1 MKGLEATATASA
13 TATAAASSG
22 VGPTDEANASVIGA
36 VVGAMRVRGTDAA
49 PTAPTAA
56 TRATS
61 TEPWLR
67 DEAAT
72 SKGGFAKERKGV
84 ERGPDVASALFEFPS
99 LV

>member
-1 MKGLEATATASA
+1 MEIKD
-13 TATAAASSG
+13 
-22 VGPTDEANASVIGA
+22 V
-36 VVGAMRVRGTDAA
+36 A

-72 SKGGFAKERKGV
+72 SKGGFAKERMGV
-84 ERGPDVASALFEFPS
+84 ERGPDVAPALFGFPS